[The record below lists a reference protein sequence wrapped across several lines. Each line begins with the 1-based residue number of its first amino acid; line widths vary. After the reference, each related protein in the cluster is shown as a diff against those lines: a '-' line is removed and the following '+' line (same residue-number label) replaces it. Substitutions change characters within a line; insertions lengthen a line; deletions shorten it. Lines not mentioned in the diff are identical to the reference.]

1 MTMRPW
7 DMRSHIPW
15 TENST
20 KSISMTEKATENF
33 VILPDRNKTEITQ
46 NKELKEQ
53 NSDFFSGS
61 V

>member
-1 MTMRPW
+1 
-7 DMRSHIPW
+7 
-15 TENST
+15 
-20 KSISMTEKATENF
+20 MTEKATENF